1 MDSGRFKHIYS
12 PFPVS
17 VKPVLYILL
26 LIIFTTPF
34 TLPAQEPVTKSRKPS
49 EQSDSLDYVKRRE
62 QINRA
67 DEFYDNLQSRADT
80 SWFLKHIHPLL
91 FRKSPSPVNDS
102 LTGIAAPNPFMAY
115 KGKVIRS
122 VSILRLDAF
131 GTSVYDPLQQPA
143 TRMQRALNKI
153 HFNTRESVVKKYLLI
168 RKGDVLDPVTLADN
182 ERAVRD
188 ASIFEDAR
196 FTVSSVSESDSI
208 DLVLI
213 VKDIF
218 PIGFD
223 LTVIDAERSRFKL
236 FNRNLG
242 GLGYQAEQSFHFNLM
257 DRPAVQ
263 ISRGAG
269 KFRNIGGSFTDAG
282 LFWSGLNGNEG
293 AGIQIS
299 RPFFSPEIRLG
310 GGLIL
315 HRQYLPLIP
324 ESDESGRPLQTETD
338 IWGGYSTIINR
349 IHAPASDRVQALVTA
364 RYLQYN
370 LQNKPVMTDS
380 LQRLYPAFKR
390 WISEIGLI
398 RSGFYL
404 NNMIYGFGHTED
416 IPTGYHAGLLF
427 GYETT
432 GTTSGVYAGLRFSSG
447 VRINGSGYLFAHTSA
462 GTFVDKQV
470 MYNSA
475 TELALHYI
483 SGIKKSGSYR
493 LRHFASL
500 NLKNG
505 FNRTDSYGISL
516 ADGNSNTYSDYT
528 IRGDHRFTA
537 RIETVVFTPYYLL
550 GFRFAFFGFAET
562 GMVTSILRNIMSERY
577 YPALGIG
584 IRVRNENLAFSTFQ
598 VSLAWH
604 PAHLPGNDVW
614 IFGIGHPDQA
624 GFSRFG
630 ITAPD
635 IVEFH

>member
-1 MDSGRFKHIYS
+1 MDSGHFKHS
-12 PFPVS
+12 CSAFPSS
-17 VKPVLYILL
+17 VMPVLYVLL
-26 LIIFTTPF
+26 LVILTMPF
-34 TLPAQEPVTKSRKPS
+34 NLQAQEPGTKTRKPA
-49 EQSDSLDYVKRRE
+49 EQSDSLDYLKRRE
-62 QINRA
+62 QISRS

-80 SWFLKHIHPLL
+80 GWFLKHIHPLI
-91 FRKSPSPVNDS
+91 FRKSPPPVNDS
-102 LTGIAAPNPFMAY
+102 LAGLAAPNPFMAY

-122 VSILRLDAF
+122 VSIIRLDAF
-131 GTSVYDPLQQPA
+131 GTSVYDPLLQPA
-143 TRMQRALNKI
+143 TRMQRSLNKI

-168 RKGDVLDPVTLADN
+168 REGDVIDPVALADN

-196 FTVSSVSESDSI
+196 FTVSSTSASDSV
-208 DLVLI
+208 DLILI

-218 PIGFD
+218 PVGFD
-223 LTVIDAERSRFKL
+223 LKVIDTERSRFRF
-236 FNRNLG
+236 FNRNLL
-242 GLGYQAEQSFHFNLM
+242 GLGYQAEQSFHFDFG
-257 DRPAVQ
+257 DRPAIQ

-293 AGIQIS
+293 AGLQIS
-299 RPFFSPEIRLG
+299 RPFFSPEIRFG

-315 HRQYLPLIP
+315 QRQYLPLNP
-324 ESDESGRPLQTETD
+324 ESDKGGRPLQSETD
-338 IWGGYSTIINR
+338 IWAGYSTIINR
-349 IHAPASDRVQALVTA
+349 FHAPASDRVQALVTA

-370 LQNKPVMTDS
+370 LQNKPAMTDS
-380 LQRLYPAFKR
+380 LQRLFPVFKR
-390 WISEIGLI
+390 WISELGLI

-432 GTTSGVYAGLRFSSG
+432 GTTSGVYAGMRFSSG
-447 VRINGSGYLFAHTSA
+447 IRINGSGYLFAHTSA
-462 GTFVDKQV
+462 GTFVDKQAL
-470 MYNSA
+470 YNSA
-475 TELALHYI
+475 TELTLHYI
-483 SGIKKSGSYR
+483 SGIRKSGSFR

-516 ADGNSNTYSDYT
+516 ADGFSNTFGDYT
-528 IRGDHRFTA
+528 KRGNHRLTA

-550 GFRFAFFGFAET
+550 GFRFAFFGFAEA
-562 GMVTSILRNIMSERY
+562 GMVTSNIKNILSERY
-577 YPALGIG
+577 YPALGTG

-598 VSLAWH
+598 ISLAWH
-604 PAHLPGNDVW
+604 PAHLPGNDAW

-630 ITAPD
+630 IAAPE
-635 IVEFH
+635 ITEFY